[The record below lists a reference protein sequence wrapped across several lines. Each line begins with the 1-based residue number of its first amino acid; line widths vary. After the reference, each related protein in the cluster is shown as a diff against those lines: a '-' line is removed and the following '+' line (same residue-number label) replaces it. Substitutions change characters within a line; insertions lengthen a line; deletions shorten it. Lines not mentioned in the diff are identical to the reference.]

1 MNLQET
7 IRRILREVRVPRNER
22 VELYKDDNIIVVVPL
37 THRALQKYAHRC
49 LWCINDDKGE
59 WEDYHKGKHAVIIQ
73 RNPKKPKIGITGNPT
88 ASEIF
93 LLAKWDNN
101 QSSFED
107 VCQMLDYEFRNDRT
121 MSDYY
126 VTISNDINN
135 FATNIVYYS
144 PENGV
149 YDQEDNFLWNFNIE
163 INDIPNVKPKVIE
176 IMDDYLQENEEMNL
190 QESIRRILRE
200 ELSLR
205 VRRRIDPDE
214 MEKEF
219 LESFDSAYDLTKKR
233 KVLSRHFLNE
243 LISTIIIMMMEAFHW
258 RFDSTLPEDEFWYDD
273 IHTELENHYRDRITQ
288 MYNEIR
294 GINESI
300 IREET
305 KQIVTP
311 IINESMGY
319 SRSVEQWADYI
330 SDEFLSKILRQ
341 NSTFGSHVYTLSKLS
356 KKLNDTSF
364 YKELPIDN
372 IVLNVSIDEVD
383 DDDSSID
390 MEYLPYYTQIKE
402 NEDGTYRI
410 TDVKFNAVLTLPKD
424 RESVNFGTIEY
435 YFTSFLSHELM
446 HLNEWVNRKLEYPK
460 EVKDCGDVYSNG
472 DIDGDAVDRIGYMI
486 YVSQSYELNA
496 FIQQAATLI
505 TKRNPKDQKEFMYYL
520 DELPFY
526 YIAETMIG
534 FNKNTYM
541 DEIKKLGKDRIDEL
555 AKMSLCFYDDK
566 NKSLDKFLTDLD
578 KRFKVRGEYLRKK
591 LLRLVSLIK

>member
-1 MNLQET
+1 MKLQEHIRKVLKEET
-7 IRRILREVRVPRNER
+7 DLPIYIRRRLTQEDLEWLVNDVKELIDYGESLDTAIYDGTREFIKSRKFP
-22 VELYKDDNIIVVVPL
+22 DI
-37 THRALQKYAHRC
+37 
-49 LWCINDDKGE
+49 
-59 WEDYHKGKHAVIIQ
+59 
-73 RNPKKPKIGITGNPT
+73 
-88 ASEIF
+88 
-93 LLAKWDNN
+93 
-101 QSSFED
+101 
-107 VCQMLDYEFRNDRT
+107 YEFGPDA
-121 MSDYY
+121 DYWESYLKYERPLVKY
-126 VTISNDINN
+126 VR
-135 FATNIVYYS
+135 
-144 PENGV
+144 GR
-149 YDQEDNFLWNFNIE
+149 L
-163 INDIPNVKPKVIE
+163 
-176 IMDDYLQENEEMNL
+176 NL
-190 QESIRRILRE
+190 QESITRIR
-200 ELSLR
+200 
-205 VRRRIDPDE
+205 
-214 MEKEF
+214 
-219 LESFDSAYDLTKKR
+219 
-233 KVLSRHFLNE
+233 
-243 LISTIIIMMMEAFHW
+243 
-258 RFDSTLPEDEFWYDD
+258 
-273 IHTELENHYRDRITQ
+273 
-288 MYNEIR
+288 
-294 GINESI
+294 
-300 IREET
+300 REET
-305 KQIVTP
+305 KQIITP

-319 SRSVEQWADYI
+319 SKSVEQWADYI

-341 NSTFGSHVYTLSKLS
+341 NSTFRSHVYVLSKLS

-364 YKELPIDN
+364 YKDLPIDN

-390 MEYLPYYTQIKE
+390 MEYLPYYTNIIE

-424 RESVNFGTIEY
+424 RESVNYDTIEY

-505 TKRNPKDQKEFMYYL
+505 TKRNPKDKKEFMYYL

-578 KRFKVRGEYLRKK
+578 KRFKVRGEYLRRK